1 MADGKFVSYL
11 RVSTK
16 TQGASGLGLE
26 AQRAAVAGFLNGGRW
41 SVIREV
47 VEVESG
53 KRADRPKLAEA
64 LSLCRL
70 HGATLLVAKLDR
82 LSRNA
87 AFLFNLRDAG
97 VKFIAADMPEA
108 NEMTVGIMAVVAE
121 GERKAISKRTTEAL
135 AAAKVRLAN
144 LTEEE
149 RAERVATRQGRE
161 ARRGPVGSSPGRG
174 CRSRAC
180 GRHRHPS
187 RQGLEPRGR
196 SPADHRRPAGIRC
209 GDIGGAG
216 GGPDRAWHPDCA
228 RGCRVDTHAG
238 QQGVEGGL
246 SYGVRYGY
254 T

>member
-1 MADGKFVSYL
+1 MAEGKFVSYL

-41 SVIREV
+41 TVIREV
-47 VEVESG
+47 VEIESG

-64 LSLCRL
+64 LALCRL

-97 VKFIAADMPEA
+97 VRFIAADMPEA

-135 AAAKVRLAN
+135 AAAKVRLAS

-149 RAERVATRQGRE
+149 RAERIARGKAVKLGAVRWDHLKAGPADRGRVAGIATRRAKASSRAADLLPIIGEMRASGVTTLAALAAALTE
-161 ARRGPVGSSPGRG
+161 RGIPTARGSSTWTPMQV
-174 CRSRAC
+174 SRVLRTA
-180 GRHRHPS
+180 
-187 RQGLEPRGR
+187 
-196 SPADHRRPAGIRC
+196 
-209 GDIGGAG
+209 
-216 GGPDRAWHPDCA
+216 
-228 RGCRVDTHAG
+228 
-238 QQGVEGGL
+238 
-246 SYGVRYGY
+246 
-254 T
+254 

>member
-135 AAAKVRLAN
+135 AAARVRLSN

-149 RAERVATRQGRE
+149 RAERIAKGKAVKLGAVRWDHLQAGAADRGRVAGIATRR
-161 ARRGPVGSSPGRG
+161 AKAS
-174 CRSRAC
+174 SRAADLLPIIADLQAS
-180 GRHRHPS
+180 GATT
-187 RQGLEPRGR
+187 LAALAAALTERGI
-196 SPADHRRPAGIRC
+196 PT
-209 GDIGGAG
+209 
-216 GGPDRAWHPDCA
+216 A
-228 RGCRVDTHAG
+228 RGATVWTPTQVSRVLKAA
-238 QQGVEGGL
+238 
-246 SYGVRYGY
+246 
-254 T
+254 

>member
-11 RVSTK
+11 RVSTAK
-16 TQGASGLGLE
+16 QGASGLGLD

-64 LSLCRL
+64 LALCRL
-70 HGATLLVAKLDR
+70 HGAVLLVAKLDR

-97 VKFIAADMPEA
+97 VRFIAADMPEA

-149 RAERVATRQGRE
+149 RADRIARGKAVKLGAVRWDHLQAGGADRGRVAGIATRQGK
-161 ARRGPVGSSPGRG
+161 AS
-174 CRSRAC
+174 SRAADLAPIIADLRAA
-180 GRHRHPS
+180 GVTTLAALAAR
-187 RQGLEPRGR
+187 LNAENI
-196 SPADHRRPAGIRC
+196 PAAR
-209 GDIGGAG
+209 GGAWS
-216 GGPDRAWHPDCA
+216 PVQVSRA
-228 RGCRVDTHAG
+228 
-238 QQGVEGGL
+238 L
-246 SYGVRYGY
+246 SRIN
-254 T
+254 TA

>member
-1 MADGKFVSYL
+1 M
-11 RVSTK
+11 
-16 TQGASGLGLE
+16 
-26 AQRAAVAGFLNGGRW
+26 AGFLNGGRW

-64 LSLCRL
+64 LALCRL

-97 VKFIAADMPEA
+97 VRFIAADMPEA

-135 AAAKVRLAN
+135 AAARVRLAN

-149 RAERVATRQGRE
+149 RADRVAQRQGGE
-161 ARRGPVGSSPGRG
+161 ARRRALGSPPGRR
-174 CRSRAC
+174 CRPRPR
-180 GRHRHPS
+180 GRHRDPTG
-187 RQGLEPRGR
+187 QGEEQGGRPR
-196 SPADHRRPAGIRC
+196 AHHRRAAGLRR
-209 GDIGGAG
+209 GHARGAG
-216 GGPDRAWHPDCA
+216 RGPDRARDPDGA
-228 RGCRVDTHAG
+228 RRRGVVADAGFSRAQSIRVTERHQTG
-238 QQGVEGGL
+238 QDGTG
-246 SYGVRYGY
+246 
-254 T
+254 